1 MPRPPGSPRNIPE
14 YREALKAQRRWFM
27 HRLVVA
33 AVGFSLAVLF
43 GGLSLHLANQ
53 AQNDAQAAAQ
63 RAKRTAEAVA
73 DQAAAFRKVNVTND
87 LRACVR
93 ANDARRGVRV
103 NSLSLASLLDAVTP
117 NQPDP
122 PRSLFK
128 SVRVDLKANID
139 RNRAVDCVS
148 AVEGI
153 ELLRRSEIAQII
165 ATRGRPATP

>member
-1 MPRPPGSPRNIPE
+1 MPKPPGSPRNIPE
-14 YREALKAQRRWFM
+14 YREALRAQRRWFM

-33 AVGFSLAVLF
+33 AVGFSVAVLF

-53 AQNDAQAAAQ
+53 AQNESHVAAEHARQ
-63 RAKRTAEAVA
+63 TADAVA
-73 DQAAAFRKVNVTND
+73 EQAAAFRRVNVTND

-103 NSLSLASLLDAVTP
+103 NSLSLAALLDAVTP
-117 NQPDP
+117 NQPEP
-122 PRSLFK
+122 PRSLFQR
-128 SVRVDLKANID
+128 VRVDLRANID

-153 ELLRRSEIAQII
+153 ELLKRSEIAQII